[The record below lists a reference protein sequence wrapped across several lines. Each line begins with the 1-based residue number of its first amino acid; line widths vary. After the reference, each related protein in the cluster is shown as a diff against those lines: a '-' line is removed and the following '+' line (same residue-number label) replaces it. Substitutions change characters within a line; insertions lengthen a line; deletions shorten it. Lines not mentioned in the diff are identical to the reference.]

1 VLRLSHFGDARAGE
15 ETGHGIVADKAKR
28 IMAWDDEDEE
38 EVTELEASP
47 EPPAELPPEPT
58 NA

>member
-1 VLRLSHFGDARAGE
+1 
-15 ETGHGIVADKAKR
+15 VADKAKR

-47 EPPAELPPEPT
+47 EPPAEVPPEPT